1 VSDLQSQQEDQ
12 MIERKG
18 PALSAPAQAVEG
30 FAKSCG
36 VDNPQ

>member
-1 VSDLQSQQEDQ
+1 

-36 VDNPQ
+36 VDINAVAGSNYY